1 MKRPFKARY
10 TDDELYALTD
20 EWETWAGCK
29 DSGFVLVRLM
39 DIDRAM
45 HALSPP
51 HREAVFLCGFCQM
64 TTTEAAN
71 LVGIGQKMMWRRYQR
86 GLEMMGKFLNG

>member
-10 TDDELYALTD
+10 SDDELYALTD
-20 EWETWAGCK
+20 EWETWAGYRAHINI
-29 DSGFVLVRLM
+29 LVRLM

-51 HREAVFLCGFCQM
+51 QREAVFLCGFCQL
-64 TTTEAAN
+64 TEREVAK
-71 LVGIGQKMMWRRYQR
+71 LVGVTQQAVHKRYQR
-86 GLEMMGKFLNG
+86 GLESMALFLNG